1 MSICYRQEK
10 SREQY
15 KTKPLNKIAQT
26 WNDEFE
32 LPDGSSSVSYI
43 EDYIGYIIKKQEK
56 LPTNSPIHIFI
67 NRIINRLIMDRSYI
81 YEHLK

>member
-1 MSICYRQEK
+1 MLQTGKVKRTVQN
-10 SREQY
+10 
-15 KTKPLNKIAQT
+15 KTLNKIAQT

-32 LPDGSSSVSYI
+32 LPDSSSSVSYI
-43 EDYIGYIIKKQEK
+43 QDYFGYIIKKQEK

>member
-15 KTKPLNKIAQT
+15 KTKSLNKIAQT

-56 LPTNSPIHIFI
+56 LPTNSPIHIFSSTEL
-67 NRIINRLIMDRSYI
+67 LID
-81 YEHLK
+81 

>member
-1 MSICYRQEK
+1 MLQTGKVKRTVQN
-10 SREQY
+10 
-15 KTKPLNKIAQT
+15 KTLNKIAQT

-32 LPDGSSSVSYI
+32 LPDSSSSVSYI
-43 EDYIGYIIKKQEK
+43 QDYTGYIIKKQEK

>member
-1 MSICYRQEK
+1 MLQTGKVKRTVQN
-10 SREQY
+10 
-15 KTKPLNKIAQT
+15 KTLNKIAQT

-43 EDYIGYIIKKQEK
+43 QDYIGYIIKKQEK